1 VRPVDPRL
9 SRAVPSVRGFLA
21 TTGALG
27 VVSTLAII
35 AQAALIAHIVAAVF
49 RGSDGLADLRGALLA
64 LLIVIAVRAT
74 LAWAQEATAARAAGR
89 MRTQLRGRLLRRAFA
104 LGPGWIVG
112 QGSGGLT
119 QLATHGVDS
128 TDPYVTRYLPQLVL
142 AVVAPV
148 LVVIQLALA
157 DLLSAVI
164 VLVTL
169 PLMPV
174 FAALVGWTTERRI
187 GRQVT
192 ALQRLSHH
200 FLDVL
205 DGLPV
210 LRAYN
215 RGQAQGASIRKA
227 TDAYRVATMS
237 VLRLSFLSSF
247 VLELT
252 ATLSVALVAVSIGL
266 RLDGGHIGFRTALFV
281 LILVPEAYLPLRAL
295 GTGYHAAA
303 EGRTAIGQVLDVL
316 ELAAEPAPDDQSPVV
331 ATTSTNSGLHIDGLT
346 VTHAGRERPALADV
360 TVSVRPGELVAL
372 VAPSGGGKS
381 TLIDATLG
389 LIAGDAGR
397 ITFNG
402 TSLQDTERPSWWR
415 RIAWVPQ
422 RPALVA
428 GTVSDNVVLGA
439 AGATHGEVV
448 KALSAAAADT
458 IHPDLVLGEDGVGLS
473 AGQRQRVAV
482 ARALLRCTHGADLVL
497 LDEPT
502 EHLDHETEAAL
513 LRALTAVAHDPVA
526 PRCVLMATHRPAA
539 IAAADRVVRLPSVQ
553 PVARAADAVGVG

>member
-1 VRPVDPRL
+1 
-9 SRAVPSVRGFLA
+9 VRGFLA
-21 TTGALG
+21 TTAALG
-27 VVSTLAII
+27 VVSTVAVI

-49 RGSDGLADLRGALLA
+49 RGTDGLSDLRGTLVALLV
-64 LLIVIAVRAT
+64 VIAVRAAV
-74 LAWAQEATAARAAGR
+74 AWMQEASAAAAAGR
-89 MRTQLRGRLLRRAFA
+89 MRTQLRGGLLRHAFR
-104 LGPGWIVG
+104 LGPGWIAG
-112 QGSGGLT
+112 ERAGGLT

-128 TDPYVTRYLPQLVL
+128 VDPYVTRYLPQLVL
-142 AVVAPV
+142 AVVAPL
-148 LVVIQLALA
+148 LVVGRLAFA
-157 DLLSAVI
+157 DLLSAGI
-164 VLVTL
+164 VLITL

-187 GRQVT
+187 GRQVA

-215 RGQAQGASIRKA
+215 RGQAQGTSIRKA
-227 TDAYRVATMS
+227 TDDYRVATMS

-266 RLDGGHIGFRTALFV
+266 RLDGGRIGFQTALFV

-295 GTGYHAAA
+295 GAGYHAAS
-303 EGRTAIGQVLDVL
+303 EGRTAIAQILDVL
-316 ELAAEPAPDDQSPVV
+316 DIIAEPSTVDEPVAAEPA
-331 ATTSTNSGLHIDGLT
+331 TTGGLRIDGLT
-346 VTHAGRERPALADV
+346 VIHPGRERPALANA
-360 TVSVRPGELVAL
+360 TVSVGPGELVAI

-389 LIAGDAGR
+389 LVESQCGQIA
-397 ITFNG
+397 FNG
-402 TSLQDTERPSWWR
+402 ELRSAARQSLWSRV
-415 RIAWVPQ
+415 AWVPQ
-422 RPALVA
+422 RPSLVA
-428 GTVSDNVVLGA
+428 GTVADNVALGA
-439 AGATHGEVV
+439 PGATQSEVTD
-448 KALSAAAADT
+448 ALASAAADN
-458 IHPDLVLGEDGVGLS
+458 IDPDLVLGEDGVGLS

-482 ARALLRCTHGADLVL
+482 ARALLRCAHGADLVL

-502 EHLDHETEAAL
+502 EHLDPETEAIL
-513 LRALTAVAHDPVA
+513 LRALSALAHDPTT

-539 IAAADRVVRLPSVQ
+539 MAAADRVVRLPSAQ
-553 PVARAADAVGVG
+553 PVASGADPVGVG

>member
-1 VRPVDPRL
+1 
-9 SRAVPSVRGFLA
+9 
-21 TTGALG
+21 
-27 VVSTLAII
+27 
-35 AQAALIAHIVAAVF
+35 
-49 RGSDGLADLRGALLA
+49 
-64 LLIVIAVRAT
+64 
-74 LAWAQEATAARAAGR
+74 
-89 MRTQLRGRLLRRAFA
+89 MRTQLRGRLLRHAFG
-104 LGPGWIVG
+104 LGPGWIAG
-112 QGSGGLT
+112 ERASGLT

-128 TDPYVTRYLPQLVL
+128 VDPYVTRYLPQLVL
-142 AVVAPV
+142 AVVAPLLIV
-148 LVVIQLALA
+148 TRLAFA
-157 DLLSAVI
+157 DLLSAAIVVI
-164 VLVTL
+164 TL
-169 PLMPV
+169 PLMPI

-187 GRQVT
+187 SRQVA

-227 TDAYRVATMS
+227 TDDYRVATMS

-252 ATLSVALVAVSIGL
+252 ATLSVALVAVSIGF
-266 RLDGGHIGFRTALFV
+266 RLDGGHIGFETALFV

-295 GTGYHAAA
+295 GAGFHAAS
-303 EGRTAIGQVLDVL
+303 EGRTAIGQILDVL
-316 ELAAEPAPDDQSPVV
+316 DITAEPHTVDEQVV
-331 ATTSTNSGLHIDGLT
+331 PASAATSGLGIDGLT
-346 VTHAGRERPALADV
+346 VTHPGRAEPALAGA

-389 LIAGDAGR
+389 LVVSQAGCIA
-397 ITFNG
+397 FNG
-402 TSLQDTERPSWWR
+402 EVDPDAQRQSWWSR
-415 RIAWVPQ
+415 VAWVPQ

-428 GTVSDNVVLGA
+428 GTVADNVALGA
-439 AGATHGEVV
+439 PGATRGEVV
-448 KALSAAAADT
+448 DALASAAARGID
-458 IHPDLVLGEDGVGLS
+458 PDLVLGEDGVGLS

-482 ARALLRCTHGADLVL
+482 ARALLRCTQGAELVL

-502 EHLDHETEAAL
+502 EHLDHDTEATLLEAL
-513 LRALTAVAHDPVA
+513 AAVAHDPVT

-539 IAAADRVVRLPSVQ
+539 MAAADRIVRLPSAQ
-553 PVARAADAVGVG
+553 PVATGADPVGVG